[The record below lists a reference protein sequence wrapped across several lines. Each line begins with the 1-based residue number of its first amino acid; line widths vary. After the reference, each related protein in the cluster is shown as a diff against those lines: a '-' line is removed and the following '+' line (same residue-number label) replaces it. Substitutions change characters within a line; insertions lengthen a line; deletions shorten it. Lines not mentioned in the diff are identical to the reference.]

1 MDQVVSKMTE
11 TKSTKKW
18 YVVRSVSGQENKIKA
33 YLESEITR
41 LNLADYI
48 EQILVPTEK
57 VIQIRNGK
65 KVQKERVFFPGY
77 IMVQASL
84 AGEIPHIIKS
94 INGVIGFL
102 GETKGGEPVPLRQ
115 AEVNRML
122 GKVDELAIQDD
133 NVNIPFTIGETIKV
147 IDGPFNG
154 FNGTVEKINE
164 EKRKLEVMVKIFGR
178 KTPLELSYMQVEK
191 I

>member
-1 MDQVVSKMTE
+1 MAEVKD
-11 TKSTKKW
+11 KKW
-18 YVVRSVSGQENKIKA
+18 YVVRAVSGQENKVK
-33 YLESEITR
+33 
-41 LNLADYI
+41 DYI
-48 EQILVPTEK
+48 EKEVTHHGLQDYIGEVLVPTEK

-65 KVQKERVFFPGY
+65 KISKEKVYFPGY
-77 IMVQASL
+77 IMVL
-84 AGEIPHIIKS
+84 ANLGGEIPHLIKT

-102 GETKGGEPVPLRQ
+102 GETKGGDPVPLRRS
-115 AEVNRML
+115 EVNRML
-122 GKVDELAIQDD
+122 GKVDELSVQAD
-133 NVNIPFTIGETIKV
+133 NVAIPFTINETIKV

-191 I
+191 V

>member
-1 MDQVVSKMTE
+1 MAE

-33 YLESEITR
+33 YIESEITR
-41 LNLADYI
+41 LNLQDFI
-48 EQILVPTEK
+48 EQVLVPTEK

-65 KVQKERVFFPGY
+65 KTNKERVYFPGY

-84 AGEIPHIIKS
+84 AGEIPHIIRA

-102 GETKGGEPVPLRQ
+102 GEVKGGEPVPLRQ
-115 AEVNRML
+115 SEVNRLL
-122 GKVDELAIQDD
+122 GKVDELSVKDE

-147 IDGPFNG
+147 VDGPFNG

-191 I
+191 V